1 MKRLLIA
8 SVLLLA
14 PAFVSA
20 SGGAGLH
27 LEKADI
33 DLADQESLQR
43 GAKYFVGY
51 CMGCHS
57 LKYMRYN
64 RMAEDL
70 GLDEV
75 QIRRDFIFDKETK
88 PGDLM
93 VSAMRPRD
101 GEKWFGTQVPDLT
114 LVTRW
119 RDPDWVFTYL
129 KGFYADESRPYGVN
143 NAVFPDVG
151 MPHVLA
157 GHQGLQKAVYTE
169 TEGEHPGSLK
179 GLELMRPDNMS
190 EEEHNQR
197 VKEYDQMVRD
207 LTNFLTYAGEPIKLE
222 RRRLGFYV
230 LGFLVILFGLAYLL
244 KKEYWKDVH

>member
-1 MKRLLIA
+1 MRRLLIA

-14 PAFVSA
+14 PAPMFASA
-20 SGGAGLH
+20 SGGMGTH
-27 LEKADI
+27 LEEADI
-33 DLADQESLQR
+33 NLADKESLKR
-43 GAKYFVGY
+43 GAGYFVDY

-64 RMAEDL
+64 RMGEDL

-75 QIRRDFIFDKETK
+75 RIRQDFIFDKETK

-93 VSAMRPRD
+93 VSAMRPKD
-101 GEKWFGTQVPDLT
+101 GEKWFGTEVPDLT

-119 RDPDWVFTYL
+119 RDSDWVFTYL
-129 KGFYADESRPYGVN
+129 KSFYVDESRPYGVN

-157 GHQGLQKAVYTE
+157 GLQGLQKAVYTE
-169 TEGEHPGSLK
+169 AEGGHHSALEGFEPVQPGSL
-179 GLELMRPDNMS
+179 S
-190 EEEHNQR
+190 T
-197 VKEYDQMVRD
+197 KEYDGVVRD

-230 LGFLVILFGLAYLL
+230 LGFLTILFGLAYLL